1 MRMQTKLLATAV
13 ILGGAVS
20 GLAGSASALP
30 ASRSLAFESSTMPIE
45 NVQMRRNGGGF
56 SGGGAMR
63 SGGAMQAGPRMSA
76 GGMAQ
81 GMQSAPRMGGGTVTG
96 GVRTDG
102 SFRSAQGTWQG
113 GNWRGR
119 RGFGPSV
126 GFAFG
131 GGYGYPYYDDD
142 YAYSYAPDYYG
153 DGYYSQGYAGGDDV
167 AYCQQRYRS
176 YDPASGT
183 YLGYD
188 GLRHPCP

>member
-30 ASRSLAFESSTMPIE
+30 ASRSLAFDNSTLPIE
-45 NVQMRRNGGGF
+45 NVQMRHNGGGF
-56 SGGGAMR
+56 SGGGAM
-63 SGGAMQAGPRMSA
+63 QAGPRISA

-153 DGYYSQGYAGGDDV
+153 DGYYSQGYAGGDDI